1 MRFKNYLN
9 DSYIGIVEGNPKTE
23 IKDKKV
29 LGLLKDLNRIL
40 QDKYKKKD
48 LRFDVVEDY
57 QSPTEVLADE
67 LDETRLERITR
78 KWMRIS
84 EEFEDIKEE
93 HLKTLQE
100 E

>member
-1 MRFKNYLN
+1 VVK
-9 DSYIGIVEGNPKTE
+9 E
-23 IKDKKV
+23 
-29 LGLLKDLNRIL
+29 
-40 QDKYKKKD
+40 YK
-48 LRFDVVEDY
+48 
-57 QSPTEVLADE
+57 SPTEILTDE